1 MKMKFLNPNALPLL
15 ATIGLMTLVLGTKGA
30 DVPKISS
37 SLPPEISKNLI
48 LYYDFDSDPLAGKIA
63 DKSGH
68 GNDGLVVNVA
78 FVKDGHQG
86 GAAKFGLN
94 NSYISV
100 PNNEVLNPRR
110 LTVSAWI
117 NTSYSDNVWR
127 RIFDKCFSKG
137 FALSEGGDY
146 KQFHHKGRLEWETGV
161 VYGGISQRRIDD
173 GQWHHVVGTYDGTSA
188 TVYLDGLPVGK
199 PGHKLGDIPHND
211 YDLTIGANRSNP
223 DGALGEIGASFNGMM
238 DDVMMFNRAL
248 TADEVQAVF
257 KSQGGVLAPQPA
269 SAPVSATQDK
279 PSATDR
285 LKQVKQLF
293 DQGLINKEDYDKK
306 VKEIMDSL

>member
-1 MKMKFLNPNALPLL
+1 MKMKILSPNALPIL
-15 ATIGLMTLVLGTKGA
+15 ATIGLTTLILGTKGA
-30 DVPKISS
+30 DVAKLTS

-48 LYYDFDSDPLAGKIA
+48 LYYDFNSDPIAGKIA

-68 GNDGLVVNVA
+68 GNDGLVVNVT
-78 FVKDGHQG
+78 FVSDGHQG

-94 NSYISV
+94 NSYITV
-100 PNNEVLNPRR
+100 PNNEELNPRR
-110 LTVSAWI
+110 LTVSTWI
-117 NTSYSDNVWR
+117 NTSYSDKIWR
-127 RIFDKCFSKG
+127 RIFDKGCGKG
-137 FALSEGGDY
+137 FSLSDGGDY
-146 KQFHHKGRLEWETGV
+146 QKWHQKGQLIWETSVADAG
-161 VYGGISQRRIDD
+161 SSPRRIDD
-173 GQWHHVVGTYDGTSA
+173 GQWHHVVGTYDGADA
-188 TVYLDGLPVGK
+188 TVYLDGLSVGK
-199 PGHKLGDIPHND
+199 SGHKVGEIAHND

-223 DGALGEIGASFNGMM
+223 DGALGEIGPSFYGLM
-238 DDVMMFNRAL
+238 DDVMLFNRAL

-257 KSQGGVLAPQPA
+257 KSQGGVLVPQPA

>member
-1 MKMKFLNPNALPLL
+1 MKIIFLYPGARPLL
-15 ATIGLMTLVLGTKGA
+15 ATIGLITLVLGANGA
-30 DVPKISS
+30 DVPKVS
-37 SLPPEISKNLI
+37 SLLPAEISKNLI
-48 LYYDFDSDPLAGKIA
+48 LYYDFDSGPLAGKVV

-68 GNDGLVVNVA
+68 GNDGLVVDVA

-86 GAAKFGLN
+86 GAAKFGMN
-94 NSYISV
+94 NSYITV
-100 PNNEVLNPRR
+100 PNNEELNPRR

-117 NTSYSDNVWR
+117 NTSYSDKIWR
-127 RIFDKCFSKG
+127 RIFDKGCAKG
-137 FALSEGGDY
+137 FSLSDGGDY
-146 KQFHHKGRLEWETGV
+146 QKWHQKGQLVWETSV
-161 VYGGISQRRIDD
+161 VNAASSPRRIDD
-173 GQWHHVVGTYDGTSA
+173 GQWHFVVGTYDGVEA
-188 TVYLDGLPVGK
+188 TAYLDGLPVGRS
-199 PGHKLGDIPHND
+199 GHKVGEIAHND

-223 DGALGEIGASFNGMM
+223 DGALGEIGPSFYGMM

-279 PSATDR
+279 LSAADR

-293 DQGLINKEDYDKK
+293 DQGLINKEEYDKK